1 MKDLNEKKWKRR
13 QKCIRLNMA
22 LFWKQNISFGLS
34 FWECKNVEKR
44 RAGEK
49 RKREEE
55 DDEQENIRRKKEGS
69 KRAKVWN
76 LYGIVWIIMVLYRFW
91 MDYYGD

>member
-1 MKDLNEKKWKRR
+1 MKKKWKRR
-13 QKCIRLNMA
+13 QKCIRPNMA

-34 FWECKNVEKR
+34 FWEYKNVEKR
-44 RAGEK
+44 RAREK

-55 DDEQENIRRKKEGS
+55 DEEEKRRRRKEGS

-91 MDYYGD
+91 MDSYGD

>member
-13 QKCIRLNMA
+13 QKCIRPNMA
-22 LFWKQNISFGLS
+22 LFWKQTISFGLS
-34 FWECKNVEKR
+34 FWECKNIEKR

-55 DDEQENIRRKKEGS
+55 EDEDEKRRRKKDQKEQ
-69 KRAKVWN
+69 R
-76 LYGIVWIIMVLYRFW
+76 YGICMDC
-91 MDYYGD
+91 MDYYGFV